1 MRHGTTGE
9 FRGRALIAAS
19 IAAGLGLIMWVFL
32 ARWGV
37 LGLFRQMA
45 EMITF

>member
-1 MRHGTTGE
+1 MRHDTTGE
-9 FRGRALIAAS
+9 FRGRAPIAAF
-19 IAAGLGLIMWVFL
+19 ITAGMGLIMWVFL